1 MSTSPALP
9 APILAAN
16 AVRFLAG
23 RKVIV
28 DGISVSVEPGQTLG
42 LIGPNGSGKSSLI
55 RLLAG
60 LRRPADGTVELEGR
74 VIGGFGRREL
84 ARRIAVVEQ
93 HSTTDAN
100 VTVLEVV
107 KLGRTPHRSALSPWT
122 NEDGRLVDE
131 ALFRVGL
138 QDRRDQSW
146 HTLSGGERQRVQLAR
161 ALAQSPSL
169 LILDEPTNHL
179 DIQHQIDIL
188 RLVADLPLT
197 TVVAIHDLNLAAR
210 FCDRIAVLYDGKL
223 VACGM
228 PADVLTEV
236 LIGDVFGVEAHVSTS
251 EHHGRLHI
259 QFLM

>member
-1 MSTSPALP
+1 MSAHSM
-9 APILAAN
+9 LAAN
-16 AVRFLAG
+16 AVRWLAG

-28 DGISVSVEPGQTLG
+28 DGVSVSVEPGQTLG

-60 LRRPADGTVELEGR
+60 LRAPAEGDVMLDNR
-74 VIGGFGRREL
+74 KISSFGRREL
-84 ARRIAVVEQ
+84 ARRVAVVEQ
-93 HSTTDAN
+93 HSMTEAN
-100 VTVLEVV
+100 VTVLDVV

-122 NEDGRLVDE
+122 SADDEIVENALV
-131 ALFRVGL
+131 RVGL
-138 QDRRDQSW
+138 TDRRDQFW

-161 ALAQSPSL
+161 ALAQSPSV

-188 RLVADLPLT
+188 RLVEDLSVT

-210 FCDRIAVLYDGKL
+210 FCDRIAVLSEGKL
-223 VACGM
+223 VTCGP
-228 PADVLTEV
+228 PAEILTEKM
-236 LIGDVFGVEAHVSTS
+236 IADVFGVEAHVSTS
-251 EHHGRLHI
+251 AHHGRLHI